1 VRQSTAKAN
10 RFKEKIM
17 AVATGEE
24 TKAIARYIRMS
35 PFKVRRVLDQIRGRS
50 YREALI
56 ILEFMPYRACE
67 PILKVLRSA
76 VANAEHNGGY
86 TPSELMITQAF
97 ADQGPVLKRFRPR
110 AQGRAYQIRKPT
122 CHITIAVAPG
132 AEDED

>member
-1 VRQSTAKAN
+1 
-10 RFKEKIM
+10 M
-17 AVATGEE
+17 ATQTPGEV
-24 TKAIARYIRMS
+24 KAIARYIRMS

-67 PILKVLRSA
+67 PVLKVLRSA
-76 VANAEHNGGY
+76 AANAEHNEGLNRGNLIV
-86 TPSELMITQAF
+86 SQAF

-122 CHITIAVAPG
+122 CHITIGVAPG
-132 AEDED
+132 ADS

>member
-1 VRQSTAKAN
+1 MATQTPGEVKA
-10 RFKEKIM
+10 
-17 AVATGEE
+17 V
-24 TKAIARYIRMS
+24 ARYIRMS

-67 PILKVLRSA
+67 PVLKVLRSA
-76 VANAEHNGGY
+76 AANAEHNEGLNRA
-86 TPSELMITQAF
+86 SLVVSQAY

-122 CHITIAVAPG
+122 CHITIGVAPG
-132 AEDED
+132 AES